1 MLSIGKVPYIHF
13 LSINVVCALKVKHL
27 IIQYL
32 CKTNIALYYTDTGT
46 GSTTG
51 LFRLD
56 SITGILSTIG
66 TFDFENT
73 DDVSYYDI
81 VVKAKDT
88 GSPVRSIVRTVRVGL
103 TDFNDNEPV
112 FTPASTTKTISETS
126 PVGTSV
132 YEFTVTD
139 ADSAYTYIFNIASGD
154 TGGYFEFDSSIIN
167 KLQLKSVIDL
177 DSPTSASDTY
187 NLQITVTD
195 GGSPELTGTTYITV
209 FVASTNE
216 HTPTFTPASISVI
229 VS

>member
-1 MLSIGKVPYIHF
+1 M
-13 LSINVVCALKVKHL
+13 KHS

-32 CKTNIALYYTDTGT
+32 FKKYIALYFTGIGT
-46 GSTTG
+46 GPTTG

-56 SITGILSTIG
+56 SVTGILSTIG

-81 VVKAKDT
+81 LVKAKDT

-103 TDFNDNEPV
+103 TDFNDNEPG
-112 FTPASTTKTISETS
+112 FTSASNSKTISETS

-132 YEFTVTD
+132 FEFTVTD
-139 ADSAYTYIFNIASGD
+139 ADSTSTYIFSITSGD
-154 TGGYFEFDSSIIN
+154 TGGFFEFDSSITN

-195 GGSPELTGTTYITV
+195 GGSPELTGTAYITV
-209 FVASTNE
+209 SVASINE
-216 HTPTFTPASISVI
+216 HTPEFTAPSISVT